1 MNFELFLAYQVLLG
15 YKTTYSGLYMTTIGK
30 KTSDLCLFWLSKYCS
45 IKARPY
51 FVKVYVYQTNILAF
65 FWTSSA
71 PGISKSELFL
81 SEGVW
86 ADQPMLKVV
95 GWSIP
100 NFYGLWGLREV
111 LVFGPKRAGP
121 NVDFAKIIGFGM
133 VPHFA

>member
-1 MNFELFLAYQVLLG
+1 
-15 YKTTYSGLYMTTIGK
+15 MTN
-30 KTSDLCLFWLSKYCS
+30 LS
-45 IKARPY
+45 
-51 FVKVYVYQTNILAF
+51 
-65 FWTSSA
+65 
-71 PGISKSELFL
+71 ISKSELSL